1 MIPLCSEVA
10 GQRHLDD
17 DSYQN
22 ERDRLR
28 VHAFVAELEDQAG
41 PVEET
46 EVARNGAMLAAASA
60 AAKAGEGET
69 S

>member
-1 MIPLCSEVA
+1 M
-10 GQRHLDD
+10 DD

-28 VHAFVAELEDQAG
+28 LHAFVAELEDQAG

-60 AAKAGEGET
+60 ATKTGEGET